1 MTAHIFSF
9 CLGMAMTSIS
19 MAASAQAVQEL
30 GAPASGSGSSAGSL
44 AAVGQ
49 ITWIDLDQDDD
60 GQLSKLEVS
69 PLPMLSELFE
79 QVDVDGDGRVTPDEY
94 KTFVGKQGVA
104 GQG

>member
-30 GAPASGSGSSAGSL
+30 GAPASGSGSS